1 MEGCRG
7 DGPCCSASGAGASA
21 SACSSPTG
29 NQSISCS
36 SVLAFSNSRLGAQL
50 WRCAGWF
57 VLRLAQDLWHLTGLM
72 HLGVWITVCSWIRV
86 MILGVKYWNQYRCSC
101 FHEGIWWFGCFD
113 YIESECLCSLNLEFI
128 IGYRIRLL
136 ASQAGPCANDPAWN
150 MHIIC

>member
-86 MILGVKYWNQYRCSC
+86 MILGGKILKSVPLFLLSWGHLVIWLLRLHRIGVSMLSEPRIYYWVTAL
-101 FHEGIWWFGCFD
+101 D
-113 YIESECLCSLNLEFI
+113 YWLRKLGLVQMILRE
-128 IGYRIRLL
+128 
-136 ASQAGPCANDPAWN
+136 
-150 MHIIC
+150 ICT